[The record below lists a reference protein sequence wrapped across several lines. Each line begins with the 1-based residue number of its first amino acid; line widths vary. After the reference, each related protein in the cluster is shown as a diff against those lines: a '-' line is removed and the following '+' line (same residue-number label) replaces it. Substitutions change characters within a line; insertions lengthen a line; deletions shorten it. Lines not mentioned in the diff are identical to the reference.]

1 MENLDIIIFTV
12 ILVILFTFFI
22 ILTLKEF
29 NKMVNDPTDAKEI
42 GAVLSLKRFFD
53 KILGS

>member
-12 ILVILFTFFI
+12 VLLILFTVFI

-29 NKMVNDPTDAKEI
+29 GKMVNDPTDAKEI
-42 GAVLSLKRFFD
+42 GGVLTLKKFFD